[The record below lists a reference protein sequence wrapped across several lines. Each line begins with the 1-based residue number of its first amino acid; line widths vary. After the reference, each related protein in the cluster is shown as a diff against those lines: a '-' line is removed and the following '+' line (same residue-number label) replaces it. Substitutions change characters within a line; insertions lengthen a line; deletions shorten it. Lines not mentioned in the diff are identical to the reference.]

1 MLFPDLISFIEETRC
16 GQPVQGLTDNEMQ
29 EIQIDQGLEA
39 LPACYREF
47 LRRMGRC
54 AGQLLIG
61 TDAFHPALLGIR
73 ADALELLREN
83 GVSHLIGGD
92 AVVIGMHQG
101 YQAYWLET
109 ASEDDPAVYL
119 YQEGDTG
126 TRKRWTS
133 FSAFLLDQFKQEH
146 PRWVARG
153 NLTSKTMPVTKAGG
167 RVGLSSYG

>member
-73 ADALELLREN
+73 ADALE
-83 GVSHLIGGD
+83 
-92 AVVIGMHQG
+92 
-101 YQAYWLET
+101 T